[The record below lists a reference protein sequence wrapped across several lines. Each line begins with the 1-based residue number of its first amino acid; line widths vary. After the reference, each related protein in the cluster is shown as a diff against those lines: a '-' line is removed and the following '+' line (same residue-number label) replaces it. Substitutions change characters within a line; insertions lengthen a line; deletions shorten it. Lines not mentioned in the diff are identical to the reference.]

1 MSGGPDGEI
10 ASPQSFPE
18 DDEDGNGSKKGIVV
32 ATLKVLY
39 ITLKLISSQFLATE
53 MEFGLRL
60 GDTVW
65 APTVLLH
72 LVTLTCAHRS

>member
-18 DDEDGNGSKKGIVV
+18 DDEDGNGINGIVE
-32 ATLKVLY
+32 ATLKVGVLY
-39 ITLKLISSQFLATE
+39 IILLKLIFHLFLATE

-60 GDTVW
+60 GDSVGSHGIASSCDTDMH
-65 APTVLLH
+65 P
-72 LVTLTCAHRS
+72 

>member
-39 ITLKLISSQFLATE
+39 ITLKLISSLFLATE

-60 GDTVW
+60 GDSVGSHGIASSCDTDMR
-65 APTVLLH
+65 P
-72 LVTLTCAHRS
+72 